1 MLTQTQIATAADL
14 LISAHRQKRRIAEL
28 PTDITPADFSDAYAI
43 QTQVWTALGQGGAQ
57 RIANWKCGCQTA
69 EADRFV
75 APIYSDRVFANGAL
89 VPAGLLHEIA
99 AESEIAYRIGID
111 LDDRGTPYT
120 EAEVKAA
127 IDAVVVTVEICDSRI
142 EGWRGVPFYWQCA
155 DNQNSGAMVVGE
167 AFSDWQG
174 IDMENQE
181 AQLWVDSELKVSR
194 VGGNTVGDPIKVM
207 TSSVNQVISRT
218 GGVKV
223 GDLFTAGSWVGTVV
237 VEPGAEVIAR
247 FPGVGD
253 ALARFGV

>member
-1 MLTQTQIATAADL
+1 MLTPTQIATAADL
-14 LISAHRQKRRIAEL
+14 LISAHRQNRRITEL
-28 PTDITPADFSDAYAI
+28 PTDITPTDFSDAYAI
-43 QTQVWTALGQGGAQ
+43 QARVWTALGQGEAQ
-57 RIANWKCGCQTA
+57 RIAHWKCGCQTA

-75 APIYSDRVFANGAL
+75 APIYSDRVFPHGAV

-99 AESEIAYRIGID
+99 AESEIAYRIGTD

-120 EAEVKAA
+120 DAEIKAA

-167 AFSDWQG
+167 AVNDWHG

-181 AQLWVDSELKVSR
+181 AQLWVDGELKVSR

-207 TSSVNQVISRT
+207 TSSVNQVIRRT
-218 GGVKV
+218 GGVKA

-237 VEPGAEVIAR
+237 VAPGAEVIAR
-247 FPGVGD
+247 FPGVGE
-253 ALARFGV
+253 AIARFGA